1 MPLRRSPVPS
11 ALLALPAPPASASS
25 GPVSP
30 RPVPRPGWSH
40 ALWADAGPDR
50 QPDTR
55 AAHALTRLAGL
66 IWPVRLTRLAGA
78 ALTAAGLATA
88 GGQALANTGECR
100 LAWEVQPV
108 ASAGPGPG
116 ATTGTGSSP
125 GTGFSVRLQFDAGG
139 RSLTNLRLPGGWAAV
154 QPAAGQPDRL
164 QPVADDPQLRQ
175 VRHGPNERVDLRWEF
190 RPDPGTQAGGVLQ
203 TERWFAFTG
212 GTLLAWPDELAAQT
226 NVPVCVTVTAPPGT
240 ARLVSSFGLAD
251 AAQTQWRTST
261 SLGRWQRALFAGGAW
276 QWRELGVTGH
286 QTMVA
291 MPEQSPFGFGID
303 TLARSVAADLAAL
316 RQPWGAPNEAVPM
329 LMLMLPGSTGP
340 AGLALHRAMVVQAPP
355 AMPLPGPRFDELLAA
370 QWHRTWLPE
379 RLGPMS
385 HLGRGDAALRAWF
398 TEGLA
403 DFLTHRWLLREG
415 RWTLGDYA
423 DALNRKIA
431 AYQALPELNAN
442 NLRVVTGRAGPE
454 ALALLP
460 AARGEFLALAW
471 HQALRRAGHPGLEQL
486 LYGLVVPAAQAQ
498 PEGSTSTPLATHRVL
513 AALRRPL
520 GDQALQWQNQHI
532 EDGQPFSFGPQTLGP
547 CFQLESDGPARY
559 KPADQA
565 MNRPDCVAWLKGGA
579 AGPRELQAAGPA
591 DPAANA
597 AAAGSTGSTGAAMAA
612 AAAAGAGAVAATR
625 QVCKTIAPPKPKKG
639 AKPGQAKPRT
649 VCRTVAA
656 APAQAD
662 AADATPAA
670 RAGSRAQAAAGAKP
684 PRTGA
689 KAANRAGAPKP
700 GANAGAKPTTKPAN
714 KAAAKP
720 AAQAAKP
727 GSKPAAR

>member
-1 MPLRRSPVPS
+1 MTLHRPPVTTASP
-11 ALLALPAPPASASS
+11 AQ
-25 GPVSP
+25 PVSVT
-30 RPVPRPGWSH
+30 PVSGRPGSITCVQGGLVRWAGI
-40 ALWADAGPDR
+40 ALVA
-50 QPDTR
+50 
-55 AAHALTRLAGL
+55 
-66 IWPVRLTRLAGA
+66 V
-78 ALTAAGLATA
+78 GLATA
-88 GGQALANTGECR
+88 NAQAQAQASTGDCV
-100 LAWEVQPV
+100 LAWEVQP
-108 ASAGPGPG
+108 AAATSTGAAAG
-116 ATTGTGSSP
+116 
-125 GTGFSVRLQFDAGG
+125 FHVRLQFDAAG

-154 QPAAGQPDRL
+154 QPAAGQADRL

-175 VRHGPNERVDLRWEF
+175 VRHRPNERVDLRWEF
-190 RPDPGTQAGGVLQ
+190 RPDPATQAGGVLQ

-226 NVPVCVTVTAPPGT
+226 SVPVCVTVNAPPGT
-240 ARLVSSFGLAD
+240 ARLASSFGLAD
-251 AAQTQWRTST
+251 AAQTRWRTT
-261 SLGRWQRALFAGGAW
+261 TGLARWQRALFAGGAW

-303 TLARSVAADLAAL
+303 TLARAVAADLAAL
-316 RQPWGAPNEAVPM
+316 RQPWGAPNEAVP
-329 LMLMLPGSTGP
+329 LLVLMLPGSTGP

-355 AMPLPGPRFDELLAA
+355 TMPLPGARFDELMAA

-415 RWTLGDYA
+415 RWTLDDYA
-423 DALNRKIA
+423 GALNRKIA

-460 AARGEFLALAW
+460 AARGEFLALGW

-547 CFQLESDGPARY
+547 CFQLEADGASPARY
-559 KPADQA
+559 KPIDQA
-565 MNRPDCVAWLKGGA
+565 MGRPDCVAWLKGGA
-579 AGPRELQAAGPA
+579 AGPRELLAAGTA
-591 DPAANA
+591 DPATSTE
-597 AAAGSTGSTGAAMAA
+597 AGASNGAAMAA
-612 AAAAGAGAVAATR
+612 AAAAGAGTVAATR

-649 VCRTVAA
+649 VCRTVGA

-662 AADATPAA
+662 LADAAPTA
-670 RAGSRAQAAAGAKP
+670 RTGSRGQAAVGAKP
-684 PRTGA
+684 PRPGA
-689 KAANRAGAPKP
+689 KAAKRP
-700 GANAGAKPTTKPAN
+700 GAAKPAARPGAKPTARPAGKPATKPAS

-720 AAQAAKP
+720 APAAKQ